1 MRRAI
6 LTSLAAVGML
16 GAAVLAIYPPA
27 RASLVSRFAASGD
40 TSGGPGRAAGQGV
53 LAPIP
58 PAITVV
64 DATVRTFRDQLFVSG
79 TVIAR
84 EEALVGVQIDGL
96 RIAEVLAEDGDRVAA
111 GQVLA
116 RLDRTQLDALA
127 AQSTAS
133 VARAGAAVQQVRAQ
147 VQQYEA
153 LGAQSTADLARGRQ
167 LGLGVL
173 TQSTL
178 DQRLASAKSNEALLE
193 GARSSLAV
201 SRAELQNQ
209 EAQQRELGIRIG
221 RTEVRTPV
229 AGVVSRRSA
238 RVGMLAM
245 GASEPLFRVSRDGA
259 LDLDADAPDDTL
271 ARVRVGMSGRV
282 TLSGSETVLPA
293 VVRLISSEVEKST
306 RLGRVRIALPSVSA
320 EADPGRIGAFASAVI
335 DIARRE
341 GVAVPASA
349 VTRDDGGRVVQVV
362 KQDRVEVRRVETGL
376 AAGDL
381 VEVTAGVA
389 SGEAVVARAAA
400 FLRSGDVIRPI
411 RPGSGASSR

>member
-1 MRRAI
+1 MKRAI

-27 RASLVSRFAASGD
+27 RAPLVSRFAASGD
-40 TSGGPGRAAGQGV
+40 TPGQASGSPGRAGARE
-53 LAPIP
+53 AAPEPIP

-64 DATVRTFRDQLFVSG
+64 DATLRTFRDQLFVSG

-127 AQSTAS
+127 AQSAAS
-133 VARAGAAVQQVRAQ
+133 VARAGAAVQQARAQ

-153 LGAQSTADLARGRQ
+153 LGAQSTADLVRGRQ

-173 TQSTL
+173 TQSAL
-178 DQRLASAKSNEALLE
+178 DQRLAAAKSNEALLE

-245 GASEPLFRVSRDGA
+245 GAGEPLFRVSRDGA

-282 TLSGSETVLPA
+282 TLSGSEAVLPG

-306 RLGRVRIALPSVSA
+306 RLGRVRIALPSVP
-320 EADPGRIGAFASAVI
+320 ADADASRIGVV
-335 DIARRE
+335 RKR
-341 GVAVPASA
+341 GHRHCPA
-349 VTRDDGGRVVQVV
+349 
-362 KQDRVEVRRVETGL
+362 
-376 AAGDL
+376 
-381 VEVTAGVA
+381 
-389 SGEAVVARAAA
+389 
-400 FLRSGDVIRPI
+400 
-411 RPGSGASSR
+411 